1 MSRVCRLG
9 EDQEAY
15 GEGLVKQQTLKWTA
29 KLTDAP
35 TARDAQ
41 GQDAQGQVRMGAK
54 VGFDNP

>member
-1 MSRVCRLG
+1 MCRLG

-35 TARDAQ
+35 AAR
-41 GQDAQGQVRMGAK
+41 DAQGQVRMGAK